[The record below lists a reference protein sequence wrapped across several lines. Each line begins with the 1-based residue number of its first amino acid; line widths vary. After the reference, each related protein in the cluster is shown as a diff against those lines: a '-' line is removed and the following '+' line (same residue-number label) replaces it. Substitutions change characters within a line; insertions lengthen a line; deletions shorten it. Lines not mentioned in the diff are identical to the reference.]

1 MSPQERA
8 RLQLAPRPKTFDDVV
23 ARIESLESLAHS
35 MADAQGE
42 TQSEIRALKLGLH
55 LEFASLRHQLGLPE
69 SALLKIDPDSS
80 YNVISTAFAQR
91 AAALYAQAKDP
102 SNPLTVADVINIAR
116 GEVAQVAHAKS
127 EKKADRWSERK
138 WAIFMVLLT
147 AFVTAATAMT
157 LAHFGIHP

>member
-8 RLQLAPRPKTFDDVV
+8 RLQLAPRPRTFDDVCE
-23 ARIESLESLAHS
+23 RIEALESLAHAV
-35 MADAQGE
+35 ADAQGTSQAE
-42 TQSEIRALKLGLH
+42 VRALKLGLH

-102 SNPLTVADVINIAR
+102 SNPMTVADVIAIAR
-116 GEVAQVAHAKS
+116 GELAHAKRDS
-127 EKKADRWSERK
+127 DASKLRRWSERQ
-138 WAIFMVLLT
+138 WSVVLIILSGLVSAIVAMV
-147 AFVTAATAMT
+147 